1 MFSPLNYV
9 VLTAVLYALKEGHL
23 RYAYSLGFTV
33 DEMQRLIH
41 LSPDDLF
48 FISQVSS
55 PFLSIQVNHN
65 NLCHILDRAKQ
76 EENHLRLI
84 ERAIKLGASHEILNE
99 YFGLNSRDVAVR
111 RLLLGVTIPSGRKF
125 IPDGKTDADIW
136 LHWKKYRPVN
146 IDSLSALNI
155 MMQITEALSSPEN
168 NLSLTSVRN
177 RIVLFEK
184 TMPEGRKPHG

>member
-1 MFSPLNYV
+1 MFSTLNYV
-9 VLTAVLYALKEGHL
+9 VLTAVLYTLKEGHL

-41 LSPDDLF
+41 LSPEDLF
-48 FISQVSS
+48 FISQASY
-55 PFLSIQVNHN
+55 PFLSIQVDHN
-65 NLCHILDRAKQ
+65 NLHHILDRAKQ
-76 EENHLRLI
+76 EENHQQLI

-111 RLLLGVTIPSGRKF
+111 RLLLGITIPSGRKF
-125 IPDGKTDADIW
+125 IPDEKTDADIW
-136 LHWKKYRPVN
+136 LLWKKYRPIN
-146 IDSLSALNI
+146 LYSLSALDI
-155 MMQITEALSSPEN
+155 MMHITEALSSSEN

-184 TMPEGRKPHG
+184 NMSEGSKPHA

>member
-9 VLTAVLYALKEGHL
+9 VLTTVLYALKEGHL

-48 FISQVSS
+48 FISQASS

-65 NLCHILDRAKQ
+65 NLRHILDRAKQ

-125 IPDGKTDADIW
+125 IPDEKTDADIW
-136 LHWKKYRPVN
+136 LLWKKYRPVN
-146 IDSLSALNI
+146 LDSLSALDI

-184 TMPEGRKPHG
+184 NNA

>member
-1 MFSPLNYV
+1 MFPTLNYV
-9 VLTAVLYALKEGHL
+9 LLTAVLYTLKEGHL

-41 LSPDDLF
+41 LSPNDLF
-48 FISQVSS
+48 FLSRTSS
-55 PFLSIQVNHN
+55 PFLSIQINHN
-65 NLCHILDRAKQ
+65 NLRYILDRAKQ
-76 EENHLRLI
+76 EENHQQLI
-84 ERAIKLGASHEILNE
+84 DRAIKIGASHEILNE

-125 IPDGKTDADIW
+125 IPDEKTDAEIW
-136 LHWKKYRPVN
+136 LKWKKYRPIN
-146 IDSLSALNI
+146 LESLSALDI
-155 MMQITEALSSPEN
+155 MMHITEALSSPEN

-184 TMPEGRKPHG
+184 NMSEGSKPHA